1 MFIHILK
8 RTVLTQCTFYAIIG
22 GDKELNDMLTVNA
35 TDVRKNWS
43 AVSDS
48 VIRERPSFIKRTRDY
63 MMLSNIELMQDILSV
78 YNFTANR
85 YTESDGSITL
95 SLNEID
101 LVENAET
108 EALAKEKLA
117 SAILEYSHDFYED
130 YKYWSSSPE
139 RKGHIPYI
147 IKAIILDDSERIGEC
162 IQCQDGKN

>member
-1 MFIHILK
+1 
-8 RTVLTQCTFYAIIG
+8 
-22 GDKELNDMLTVNA
+22 MLTVNA

-43 AVSDS
+43 EVSDS

-63 MMLSNIELMQDILSV
+63 MMLSNLELMSDILSV
-78 YNFTANR
+78 YNFTADR
-85 YTESDGSITL
+85 FTEPDGSITL

-117 SAILEYSHDFYED
+117 QAILDYSYDFYAE

-139 RKGHIPYI
+139 RKKHVPYI
-147 IKAIILDDSERIGEC
+147 IKAIILDSSERIGEC
-162 IQCQDGKN
+162 IQCRDGKN